1 MQAIGQN
8 IAAGAALLF
17 LFTMLFRQVP
27 VLGFF
32 VRMFTRLLLLVSPL
46 MIVVLLVAI
55 VWFHGSRLLFGTPD
69 ESEAA
74 APDPVRTAAP
84 VLPVSVPLPPER
96 PRD

>member
-17 LFTMLFRQVP
+17 LITMLFRQVP

-55 VWFHGSRLLFGTPD
+55 VWFHGSRLLFGTTG
-69 ESEAA
+69 ENAA
-74 APDPVRTAAP
+74 EEPVRSAAP
-84 VLPVSVPLPPER
+84 VLPVTVPLPPER